1 MSPFEGWRVG
11 PCQRK
16 DLVPHRQLE
25 AGPSGPGEGEGEAGG
40 TRSGQDV
47 ITRGH
52 GLTLG
57 RGQRACPG
65 GVESMT
71 KTCAR
76 EQERPGGRGARLEL
90 RATQSC
96 RCGGGSWG
104 RRGLART
111 GEGRESGR
119 EEVER
124 HLPPRYTYHSA
135 RGERERDTHCFSV
148 LSGEDFF
155 FLGGGGKED
164 FVLFFSFSFF

>member
-96 RCGGGSWG
+96 RCGGGELG
-104 RRGLART
+104 QAGAGEDRGGQKVRKRRGREASSAQVHLPQRT
-111 GEGRESGR
+111 GRAR
-119 EEVER
+119 AR
-124 HLPPRYTYHSA
+124 HTLLFSA
-135 RGERERDTHCFSV
+135 FW
-148 LSGEDFF
+148 
-155 FLGGGGKED
+155 
-164 FVLFFSFSFF
+164 